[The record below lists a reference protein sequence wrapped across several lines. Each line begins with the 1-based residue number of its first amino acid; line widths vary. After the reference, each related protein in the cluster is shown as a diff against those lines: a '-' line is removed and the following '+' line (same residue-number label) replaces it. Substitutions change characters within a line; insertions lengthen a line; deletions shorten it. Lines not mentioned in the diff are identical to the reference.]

1 MLPRTLIRALSAL
14 AGAAVPFLA
23 MAAPLDP
30 AVRTI
35 QLNPD
40 HSFSVPSSVAY
51 HPGFDR
57 YYASD
62 TGSTDRPAFV
72 FGPGGG
78 VPLQIQQPLN
88 IDARGW
94 NYNANTGQ
102 LEIVTFNACC
112 EGGARGLIAPGV
124 DGSGNLTGGTTNLLA
139 PLPGL
144 PDSQVA
150 PAFNPA
156 SNVFYAR
163 ETGATVNVVSRTN
176 GASAGTINLDFGSAG
191 PISVP
196 DDGIVYIPEEGWL
209 GVLDQG
215 DDELVVF
222 DLAGNFMANIQ
233 LDIDV
238 TSTSRRPGY
247 ANGQLFVYDPV
258 ADQWQG
264 YEVTTLAGGGGPGGG
279 GPSVPVPTL
288 GTWGLLA
295 AMLLLMGFGLRT
307 VRNRQ

>member
-1 MLPRTLIRALSAL
+1 MFPLSFRRAACASLAL
-14 AGAAVPFLA
+14 AVPVLA
-23 MAAPLDP
+23 LAAPVDP

-51 HPGFDR
+51 HPGFNR

-62 TGSTDRPAFV
+62 TGSTGAPAFV
-72 FGPGGG
+72 FSAGGG
-78 VPLQIQQPLN
+78 VPLQVLQPLN
-88 IDARGW
+88 IDPRAW

-102 LEIVTFNACC
+102 LEIVSFNACC
-112 EGGARGLIAPGV
+112 EAGERGLIAPGI
-124 DGSGNLTGGTTNLLA
+124 DGSGDLTGGTSNLLA

-144 PDSQVA
+144 PGGQVA
-150 PAFNPA
+150 PAYNPA

-163 ETGATVNVVSRTN
+163 DTSSTVTVVNRTT

-191 PISVP
+191 AISVP
-196 DDGIVYIPEEGWL
+196 DDGIVYVPEEGWL
-209 GVLDQG
+209 GVVDQG

-222 DLAGNFMANIQ
+222 DLAGNFIANIQ

-238 TSTSRRPGY
+238 TSDSRRPGY
-247 ANGQLFVYDPV
+247 ANGQLFVYDIT

-264 YEVTTLAGGGGPGGG
+264 YQVTSLGGGGGPGGG
-279 GPSVPVPTL
+279 PSVPIPTL

-295 AMLLLMGFGLRT
+295 ALLLLMGFGLREA
-307 VRNRQ
+307 RRRP